1 MSHPSPIFSNH
12 EMWSNDTFIKLMVEW
27 NSISKS
33 NRSYIE
39 KMECFEV
46 VKFDL
51 LQASRFWLKTFKRA
65 TWWRDGLE

>member
-1 MSHPSPIFSNH
+1 MNPNPIFSNH
-12 EMWSNDTFIKLMVEW
+12 EMWSNNTFIKLMMDW
-27 NSISKS
+27 NNVVKS
-33 NRSYIE
+33 NRTNIE

-65 TWWRDGLE
+65 EWWREGLE